1 DAVRADG
8 GRTVLWLE
16 IERCRPG
23 TWLAENH
30 PEWLLTPENP
40 DWLYLDW
47 GNPEA
52 YEWALETTST
62 LVEEQRFEL
71 LRIDCNWNGPL
82 GSWNV
87 TDPEGRSGITQA
99 KWCVGFL
106 AWLDALRERHPDLII
121 ESCASGGRRLDVA
134 TLRRCIS
141 MTKTDVFWDPVTTQ
155 ATNHALSS
163 WLVCHGSAG
172 HAGSMYALRSAMAW
186 NFVGEIEGS
195 VFTAPDDSW
204 DRLRQAYDEWATVNE
219 SFFGDFYPVAGYT
232 LDPCEWIG

>member
-1 DAVRADG
+1 ISVWREYVDRGVTTAQGGGMGWYWIDTGWFEIPAEVDKTDPLAWTFTGNHWPDPARFPQGVREVTDAVRADG

-71 LRIDCNWNGPL
+71 LRIDFNWNGPL

-106 AWLDALRERHPDLII
+106 AWLDALR
-121 ESCASGGRRLDVA
+121 
-134 TLRRCIS
+134 
-141 MTKTDVFWDPVTTQ
+141 
-155 ATNHALSS
+155 
-163 WLVCHGSAG
+163 
-172 HAGSMYALRSAMAW
+172 
-186 NFVGEIEGS
+186 
-195 VFTAPDDSW
+195 
-204 DRLRQAYDEWATVNE
+204 
-219 SFFGDFYPVAGYT
+219 
-232 LDPCEWIG
+232 